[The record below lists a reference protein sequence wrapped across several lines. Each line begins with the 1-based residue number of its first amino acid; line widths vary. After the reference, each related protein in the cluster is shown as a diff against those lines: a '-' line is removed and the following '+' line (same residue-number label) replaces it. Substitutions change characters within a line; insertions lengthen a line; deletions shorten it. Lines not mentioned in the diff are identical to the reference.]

1 MNIVAWVLLQFA
13 SYGLWWIAFI
23 GIAFVCAKNWKWIG
37 MFSGHFVIAALIFV
51 LDVTWIRSEMAKPEW
66 SPDIGP
72 DMDIVF
78 SIGMFIRIFLVN
90 LILLPLSIYLI
101 KKKSPNKAVE
111 PTIMA
116 VTDAAAQPPR
126 QP

>member
-1 MNIVAWVLLQFA
+1 
-13 SYGLWWIAFI
+13 
-23 GIAFVCAKNWKWIG
+23 

-51 LDVTWIRSEMAKPEW
+51 LDVTWIRSEMARPEW
-66 SPDIGP
+66 SPGTGP

-90 LILLPLSIYLI
+90 LVLIPLSIYLI

-111 PTIMA
+111 PTI
-116 VTDAAAQPPR
+116 AAHF
-126 QP
+126 